1 MKIKM
6 SENMGITI
14 LLTGVCLL
22 VVTFFFAYS
31 HFQADVKVM
40 SVLGIA
46 TPLDGGLAL
55 FLEAS
60 FRLFY
65 LSIMGWIAS
74 VVIAKGLRVLWHA
87 KIVAKRRALPKGLNE
102 LQSIPDLQ
110 LVVVAQKN
118 N

>member
-1 MKIKM
+1 MKMKL
-6 SENMGITI
+6 SENSGITI
-14 LLTGVCLL
+14 LLAGVFLL
-22 VVTFFFAYS
+22 LVTFFFAYS

-55 FLEAS
+55 FLEAA

-74 VVIAKGLRVLWHA
+74 VVISKGLKVLWYA
-87 KIVAKRRALPKGLNE
+87 KVVSAHQ
-102 LQSIPDLQ
+102 LQQ
-110 LVVVAQKN
+110 E
-118 N
+118 

>member
-1 MKIKM
+1 MKMNI
-6 SENMGITI
+6 SENSGIAI
-14 LLTGVCLL
+14 LLTGVFLL

-31 HFQADVKVM
+31 HFQADVKVL

-55 FLEAS
+55 FLEAA

-74 VVIAKGLRVLWHA
+74 VVMARGLRVLWHA
-87 KIVAKRRALPKGLNE
+87 KIVAVHQ
-102 LQSIPDLQ
+102 LQQ
-110 LVVVAQKN
+110 E
-118 N
+118 